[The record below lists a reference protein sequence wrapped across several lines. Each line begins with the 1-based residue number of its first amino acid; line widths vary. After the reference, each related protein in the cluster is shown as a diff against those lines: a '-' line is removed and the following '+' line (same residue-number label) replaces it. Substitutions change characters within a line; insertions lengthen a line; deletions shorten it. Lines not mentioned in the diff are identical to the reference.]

1 MGDLDGR
8 VAIVTGAAG
17 GIGAGIV
24 KRLSEAGANV
34 VLTDYDAERLA
45 AAERIALADSDAAA
59 IAAIGAD
66 LTKEEEVEALVAGAI
81 ERFGRIN
88 VLVNNAGVLRTGPV
102 VDIPLAEWNLVLAS
116 NLTSAFLCSKAVL
129 PGMIERGSGS
139 IVNIASVAAF
149 AFTTP
154 HAHYAAS
161 KAGMVALSRDLAYEV
176 APHGVR
182 VNAISPSGITSPMN
196 QKELPAGPR
205 KALESAIALDRWGAP
220 EDIGDAV
227 VYLASDRA
235 SFVVGSVLGVTGGS
249 DLSIL
254 PQG

>member
-1 MGDLDGR
+1 MGDLDGK

-24 KRLSEAGANV
+24 KRVAEAGAKL

-45 AAERIALADSDAAA
+45 AAEETAIADADAGR

-66 LTKEEEVEALVAGAI
+66 LTKEAEVAALIDGAT
-81 ERFGRIN
+81 ERFGQVDI
-88 VLVNNAGVLRTGPV
+88 LVNNAGVLRTGPV
-102 VDIPLAEWNLVLAS
+102 VDISLQEWNLVLAS

-129 PGMIERGSGS
+129 PAMIERGDGA

-161 KAGMVALSRDLAYEV
+161 KAGMVALSRDLSYEV
-176 APHGVR
+176 APHGIR
-182 VNAISPSGITSPMN
+182 VNAIAPSGITSPMN

-227 VYLASDRA
+227 VYLASDKA
-235 SFVVGSVLGVTGGS
+235 SFVVGAVLGVTGGS
-249 DLSIL
+249 DLCIL
-254 PQG
+254 HQS